1 MIVRTRIRSLVL
13 NLGLWVFAAGAVAY
27 FGYHSVHG
35 ERGLRAHRSF
45 EAEIA
50 NLNGK
55 LATLVE
61 ERAALELRVGQ
72 FEPAAV
78 DRDLLDEEARRSLGW
93 MAPNDRILT
102 LPASLQRQAF

>member
-1 MIVRTRIRSLVL
+1 MIVRTRIRSLIF
-13 NLGLWVFAAGAVAY
+13 NLSLWLIAAGAVAY

-45 EAEIA
+45 ETEIA

-55 LATLVE
+55 LQELVA
-61 ERAALELRVGQ
+61 EREALELRVGQ
-72 FEPAAV
+72 FEPSAV

-93 MAPNDRILT
+93 MAPNDRILII
-102 LPASLQRQAF
+102 PASLQRSAF